1 MSVAAVFAASF
12 EAKADLRNI
21 FPDVSKIPDV
31 TSVYV
36 GKALLRAAGSQ
47 NMIGS
52 GTVDLGKLAANIDQL
67 QVVMSEKKK
76 SSKQL
81 REIFNNYM
89 NANRDYSILAQVQES
104 DDKKGNGQEVTIYA
118 QENPANPDIIKDAI
132 IVVRDE
138 EEFIFVGIMGE
149 IPLQA
154 LMSTLG
160 QDSDDNN

>member
-1 MSVAAVFAASF
+1 M
-12 EAKADLRNI
+12 
-21 FPDVSKIPDV
+21 
-31 TSVYV
+31 
-36 GKALLRAAGSQ
+36 
-47 NMIGS
+47 
-52 GTVDLGKLAANIDQL
+52 
-67 QVVMSEKKK
+67 
-76 SSKQL
+76 